1 MADAQVIIVWL
12 SLIVILFVLI
22 LGYTTMSRVYTSGI
36 VEDIENITE
45 VNESTDGSSV
55 INGTKTVWQYFL
67 YIAFLAFIL
76 WAVFASGG

>member
-45 VNESTDGSSV
+45 VNESTDESSV

-67 YIAFLAFIL
+67 YIVFLAFIL